1 MRPSAPRSLVPQR
14 KSSERA
20 PPCSSALAIDRRCA
34 GTAKGKQRFHWTLQT
49 REAGTGV
56 STGRTAAMPRG
67 EA

>member
-1 MRPSAPRSLVPQR
+1 MLLVIVVFASTMGMQ
-14 KSSERA
+14 
-20 PPCSSALAIDRRCA
+20 AIVNISPATGAVPLLA